1 MSERPVLTARG
12 FDPRIAQVLQEVATR
27 VVGKEDATLAIVCA
41 VLAGGHILIEDVP
54 GVGKTLLAKSVAQ
67 ALDLRF
73 HRVQATS
80 DLLPA
85 DVVGVHIYDPEQ
97 RSFAFRPGPV
107 FAELLLVDE
116 LNRASPR
123 AQSALLE
130 AMEEGQAT
138 VEGHSYPLPEPFTV
152 LATQNP
158 AEHEGTFPL
167 PLSQL
172 DRFLFR
178 IRLDYPSAEEEDR
191 LLAMMASEIRPR
203 PLRPVLAK
211 GEILELRQAALA
223 THVSAAVRGYV
234 QGLVRATRVHPD
246 AVLGASPR
254 AGVGLLRAARVWAFL
269 HGRAHV
275 LPDDVRA
282 LAPWV
287 LGHRLRCRSGSPE
300 SCLREIL
307 TSLPLPRSTQP

>member
-1 MSERPVLTARG
+1 MNDRHLVAARG
-12 FDPRIAQVLQEVATR
+12 FEPRIELVLEEVGR
-27 VVGKEDATLAIVCA
+27 RIVGKEDAALAIICA

-67 ALDLRF
+67 ALDLSF

-97 RSFAFRPGPV
+97 RSFTFRPGPI

-167 PLSQL
+167 PLSEL

-178 IRLDYPSAEEEDR
+178 IRLDYPSAAEEDR
-191 LLAMMASEIRPR
+191 LLDRMSAEIRPA
-203 PLRPVLAK
+203 PLRSVLAK
-211 GEILELRQAALA
+211 GEILDLRRAALA
-223 THVSAAVRGYV
+223 THVAPSVRGYV
-234 QGLVRATRVHPD
+234 QGLVRATRVHAD
-246 AVLGASPR
+246 VLLGASPR
-254 AGVGLLRAARVWAFL
+254 AGVALLRAARVWAYL

-275 LPDDVRA
+275 LPDDIRA
-282 LAPWV
+282 LVPWV
-287 LGHRLRCRSGSPE
+287 LGHRLRCRASTAE
-300 SCLREIL
+300 ACLGEIVA
-307 TSLPLPRSTQP
+307 SLPLPRSAQP

>member
-1 MSERPVLTARG
+1 MSERPVVTARG
-12 FDPRIAQVLQEVATR
+12 FDPRITRVLEEVSRR
-27 VVGKEDATLAIVCA
+27 VVGKEDAALAIVCA
-41 VLAGGHILIEDVP
+41 VLAGGHVLIEDVP

-67 ALDLRF
+67 VLDLSF

-97 RSFAFRPGPV
+97 RSFAFRPGPI

-130 AMEEGQAT
+130 AMEEGQVT
-138 VEGHSYPLPEPFTV
+138 VEGHSYPLPESFTV

-167 PLSQL
+167 PLSEL

-178 IRLDYPSAEEEDR
+178 IHLDYPTAEDEDR
-191 LLAMMASEIRPR
+191 LLERMAGEIRPQ
-203 PLRPVLAK
+203 PLAPVLAG
-211 GEILELRQAALA
+211 GEILDLRRSALA
-223 THVSAAVRGYV
+223 THVAASVRGYV

-246 AVLGASPR
+246 VLLGASPR
-254 AGVGLLRAARVWAFL
+254 AGVALLRAARVWAFL
-269 HGRAHV
+269 HRRGHV

-282 LAPWV
+282 LAPLV
-287 LGHRLRCRSGSPE
+287 LSHRLRCRAGSPE
-300 SCLREIL
+300 ACLQEIVG
-307 TSLPLPRSTQP
+307 SLPLPRNSQP